1 MNLEILFPFYGGQGH
16 IDGAREGS
24 PDSQQNSSK
33 AKYKDLY
40 VHKQKQ
46 AKIAKIYINSHYY
59 MARACQY
66 ITRAVIGQYSGS
78 DFPVM
83 PTGIMSDVNAR
94 LVKRK
99 YRKCGST
106 FDSNSWNDLKLNE
119 NWLMPG
125 QHYLFWQNVS
135 WLTELNSQR
144 DA

>member
-1 MNLEILFPFYGGQGH
+1 VNLEILFPFYGGQGH

-59 MARACQY
+59 TARACQY
-66 ITRAVIGQYSGS
+66 I
-78 DFPVM
+78 
-83 PTGIMSDVNAR
+83 SDVNAR
-94 LVKRK
+94 LVRRK